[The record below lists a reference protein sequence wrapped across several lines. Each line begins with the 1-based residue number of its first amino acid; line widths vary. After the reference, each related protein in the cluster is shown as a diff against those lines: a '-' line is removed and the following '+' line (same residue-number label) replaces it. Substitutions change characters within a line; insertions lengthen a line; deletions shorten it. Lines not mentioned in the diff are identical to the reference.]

1 MSSLRRIDASRAN
14 GAKSRGPITPKGKLT
29 VSQNGIRHGL
39 LARSVVLD
47 TEDLDAF
54 LQLLDSL
61 IHQFNPA
68 GPVENALIETMAVAR
83 WREMRLWAME
93 KAGLA
98 YQIALQ
104 PETVDPIT
112 KAALAFRTLSDQSR
126 SLELINRYETRYDRQ
141 FNRCLARLTTL
152 KNMDFAKQT

>member
-1 MSSLRRIDASRAN
+1 MSSLRRIDSSRAN
-14 GAKSRGPITPKGKLT
+14 GAKSRGPITPEGKAT

-39 LARSVVLD
+39 LARSIVLD
-47 TEDLDAF
+47 GEDLNAF

-61 IHQFNPA
+61 TQQFNPA
-68 GPVENALIETMAVAR
+68 SPVESALIETMTVAR

-98 YQIALQ
+98 HQIAQQ
-104 PETVDPIT
+104 PEAVDPVT
-112 KAALAFRTLSDQSR
+112 KAALAFRTLSDNSR

-141 FNRCLARLTTL
+141 FNRCLVRLTIL
-152 KNMDFAKQT
+152 KNNDFSKQT